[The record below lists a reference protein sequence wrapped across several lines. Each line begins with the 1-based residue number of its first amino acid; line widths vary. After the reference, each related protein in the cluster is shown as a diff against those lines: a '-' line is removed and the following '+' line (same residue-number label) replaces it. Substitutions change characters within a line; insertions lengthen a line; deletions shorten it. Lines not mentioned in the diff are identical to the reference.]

1 MPLRMLLLV
10 LIIACGNVCVYGSLK
25 ADNLR
30 TEYKSAPLG
39 IDVVI
44 PRFSWEIVSNE
55 RNVVQSAYEV
65 KAAKSETDLKEDKN
79 LLWDSKKIVSGQ
91 SIQVEY
97 AGEVLQSGERVYW
110 QVRVYDNHNNTSNWS
125 VITFFEMGLLKSSD
139 WRGTWI
145 EPKAKESSK
154 LSSPC
159 PMLRKEF
166 NLGKKIKQAR
176 LYASSHGLYWA
187 EMNGKKISEQ
197 LFTPGWTSF
206 NKRLQYQTYDVTSQ
220 LQEGLNTI
228 GVILGDGWYR
238 GFLTWD
244 KKRNAYGKTLALLLQ
259 LEVTYDDGSKE
270 VISSDG
276 TWKSSTGPILKSD
289 IYDGELYD
297 ARLEKANWS
306 SNGYNDA
313 GWKNVIPKN
322 YSKEILIASYGP
334 PVKKIQEIK
343 PIHISKSPD
352 GATLVDMGQNMVGQ
366 VRLQV
371 SGKAGT
377 KIKLRYAEVLDK
389 QGNIYT
395 ENLRKALQ
403 TDEFILKGDGQE
415 IFEPHFTFHGFRY
428 IAVTGFPGELTAD
441 NLSGLVIHSDMKP
454 SGSFTCSDSLIN
466 QLQHN
471 IVWGLKG
478 NFLDVPTDCP
488 QRDERLGWTGDAQVF
503 CPTACFN
510 MDAASFYT
518 KWLGD
523 LQADQMK
530 NGAIP
535 HVIPDILHQS
545 AAAGWADA
553 GVVIPYTVYL
563 KYGDTRILKEHYESM
578 KAWVNYMK
586 NVAGDSCLWKK
597 GAQFADWLSVSSTDK
612 SLIAT
617 AYYAYSTSILQKTSA
632 ILGKKEDA
640 AEYEKQFN
648 KIKQAFQKEY
658 ISTGNHMML
667 TTQTADV
674 MALAFNLVQDSLR
687 KHIAEN
693 LDQDVKKSGHITTGF
708 LGTPLISQVL
718 TQNGYT
724 DEAFLLLMNKKYP
737 SWLYPVTMGATTI
750 WERWDGIR
758 PDGTFQDKGMNSFN
772 HYAYGAIGNWLY
784 SAVAGIELNPEEPGY
799 KKFTINPHIG
809 GNLTSAKASY
819 QSVYGRIESGW
830 QISNNEMTLTI
841 TVPPNTTAQVYLP
854 SENKNDITESG
865 KPLGSGSDLKLVE
878 ERGGQ
883 SVVEVGSGEYVFRVK
898 MAGK

>member
-1 MPLRMLLLV
+1 
-10 LIIACGNVCVYGSLK
+10 
-25 ADNLR
+25 
-30 TEYKSAPLG
+30 
-39 IDVVI
+39 
-44 PRFSWEIVSNE
+44 
-55 RNVVQSAYEV
+55 
-65 KAAKSETDLKEDKN
+65 
-79 LLWDSKKIVSGQ
+79 
-91 SIQVEY
+91 
-97 AGEVLQSGERVYW
+97 
-110 QVRVYDNHNNTSNWS
+110 
-125 VITFFEMGLLKSSD
+125 
-139 WRGTWI
+139 
-145 EPKAKESSK
+145 
-154 LSSPC
+154 
-159 PMLRKEF
+159 
-166 NLGKKIKQAR
+166 
-176 LYASSHGLYWA
+176 
-187 EMNGKKISEQ
+187 
-197 LFTPGWTSF
+197 
-206 NKRLQYQTYDVTSQ
+206 
-220 LQEGLNTI
+220 
-228 GVILGDGWYR
+228 
-238 GFLTWD
+238 
-244 KKRNAYGKTLALLLQ
+244 
-259 LEVTYDDGSKE
+259 
-270 VISSDG
+270 
-276 TWKSSTGPILKSD
+276 
-289 IYDGELYD
+289 
-297 ARLEKANWS
+297 
-306 SNGYNDA
+306 
-313 GWKNVIPKN
+313 
-322 YSKEILIASYGP
+322 
-334 PVKKIQEIK
+334 
-343 PIHISKSPD
+343 
-352 GATLVDMGQNMVGQ
+352 
-366 VRLQV
+366 
-371 SGKAGT
+371 
-377 KIKLRYAEVLDK
+377 
-389 QGNIYT
+389 
-395 ENLRKALQ
+395 
-403 TDEFILKGDGQE
+403 
-415 IFEPHFTFHGFRY
+415 
-428 IAVTGFPGELTAD
+428 
-441 NLSGLVIHSDMKP
+441 
-454 SGSFTCSDSLIN
+454 
-466 QLQHN
+466 
-471 IVWGLKG
+471 
-478 NFLDVPTDCP
+478 
-488 QRDERLGWTGDAQVF
+488 
-503 CPTACFN
+503 